1 MDHDVIATGGTMRE
15 LILSE
20 IKDRLLHSDGLAVF
34 FSEYRGD
41 REEFWN
47 RAMQHLTERAT
58 DSQLLTIFHRLLLG
72 EALVVH
78 GVWNGIVDVTLHG
91 RIVGGI
97 DTDGNIHT

>member
-20 IKDRLLHSDGLAVF
+20 IKDRLLQSAALADF
-34 FSEYRGD
+34 LSEYRGN
-41 REEFWN
+41 REEFWD
-47 RAMQHLTERAT
+47 RAWEHLTERAT
-58 DSQLLTIFHRLLLG
+58 DSQLLAIFHRLLLG

-78 GVWNGIVDVTLHG
+78 GVFNGIVDVTLHG
-91 RIVGGI
+91 RIIGGI